1 MTQVDGVAQHSVDE
15 VKSMLE
21 KNDVKV
27 IDVRTEE
34 EYASGH
40 IPGVPLMPMQSV
52 EEWKSKLNPTDS
64 YVFVCRSGGRSQ
76 NVAAFL
82 KQQGFSNVGNCVG
95 GMMSWHGETKSGMEP

>member
-1 MTQVDGVAQHSVDE
+1 MTQVDGVVQHSVDE
-15 VKSMLE
+15 VLALLQRG
-21 KNDVKV
+21 DVKV

-52 EEWKSKLNPTDS
+52 EQWQASLNPEES

-76 NVAAFL
+76 KVATFL
-82 KQQGFSNVGNCVG
+82 KQQGFSDVANCVG
-95 GMMSWHGETKSGMEP
+95 GMMSWHGETKPGMEP